1 MENNICEKS
10 CLMCSSKSLCFSRLT
25 DAELLQVDA
34 NKVELKYKKGEIIAK
49 QGSYVNQILYLQKG
63 LVKIYKEVTDD
74 TNLILTIFPSGSLIG
89 LPSLYSDNKMQY
101 SVTAIVDSVVCAMDK
116 QMFENFIQSNGQFA
130 SAVISTMNQ
139 CMLYNFDKIISFTQK
154 QMNGRIAEAL
164 LFLSDNI
171 FHSDKFN
178 MELSRKD
185 LAEFTGM
192 SVMSVVRGIKDFKE
206 SGIIKD
212 ENSVIEILNRDKL
225 AKISISG

>member
-1 MENNICEKS
+1 MENIITDKTCIS
-10 CLMCSSKSLCFSRLT
+10 CVSKSLCFSKLT
-25 DAELLQVDA
+25 EDELKLVDS
-34 NKVELKYKKGEIIAK
+34 NKVELRYRKGEIIAK

-63 LVKIYKEVTDD
+63 LVKVYKEVRDD
-74 TNLILTIFPSGSLIG
+74 NNLILTIFPSGSLIG
-89 LPSLYSDNKMQY
+89 LPSLYSDSKMQY
-101 SVTAIVDSVVCAMDK
+101 SVAAIVDSVVCAMDK
-116 QMFENFIQSNGQFA
+116 KMFEDFIQHNGKFA
-130 SAVISTMNQ
+130 SAVIANMNR

-154 QMNGRIAEAL
+154 QMSGRIAEAL

-212 ENSVIEILNRDKL
+212 ENSVIEIINREKL
-225 AKISISG
+225 MKISISG

>member
-1 MENNICEKS
+1 MENNITEKS
-10 CLMCSSKSLCFSRLT
+10 CMNCVTKSLCFSKLSDEELRL
-25 DAELLQVDA
+25 VDA

-74 TNLILTIFPSGSLIG
+74 NNLILTIFPHGSLIG

-101 SVTAIVDSVVCAMDK
+101 SAAAVVDSVVCAMDK
-116 QMFENFIQSNGQFA
+116 KMFENFIQNNGQFA
-130 SAVISTMNQ
+130 SAVIATMNR

-164 LFLSDNI
+164 LFLADSI

-206 SGIIKD
+206 SGIIRD
-212 ENSVIEILNRDKL
+212 ENSIIEILNREKL
-225 AKISISG
+225 VKISVSG